1 MTNELKRTALY
12 DWHVAQNARMVPF
25 AGWEMPVQ
33 YPTGPNAEHKA
44 TREAA
49 GLFDID
55 HMGQV
60 EVRGPDAEAFV
71 NLVVSYDVSK
81 MELFDAHYGMLC
93 YADGGVIDD
102 LFIYKLPDDQA
113 GGDEFYFFI
122 AVNASNRDKDFAW
135 MEAHS
140 RGFDI
145 ELNHISDE
153 TYMIAFQGPKAPEI
167 MNRLTESDITKMT
180 RFTGRQE
187 TLFGDV
193 PVLLGRTGYTG
204 EDGFELF
211 FPVEFALKVWEGLI
225 KEGEKDGVLPVGL
238 AARDSLRFEACM
250 PLYGQ
255 ELNAELT
262 AVNARLNFAVSYD
275 KVFIGRDAI
284 LKTKLEKSGPLL
296 IGFEMVE
303 KSVPRHGYEIAVDGQ
318 VVGEVTSGMATP
330 TVGKFLGLG
339 FIERK
344 YAKVGTEID
353 ILVRGKPKKAVVV
366 KRPFYTPVY
375 RK

>member
-1 MTNELKRTALY
+1 MSNELKRTALY
-12 DWHVAQNARMVPF
+12 EWHVAQGARMVPF

-33 YPTGPNAEHKA
+33 YPIGPNAEHKA

-60 EVRGPDAEAFV
+60 EVRGPGAEAFV
-71 NLVVSYDVSK
+71 NWIVSYDVSK
-81 MELFDAHYGMLC
+81 MNLFDAHYGLLC
-93 YADGGVIDD
+93 YDDGGVIDD
-102 LFIYKLPDDQA
+102 LFIYKLPDQKA
-113 GGDEFYFFI
+113 GGDAFYFFI

-135 MEAHS
+135 MQAHAS
-140 RGFDI
+140 GFDI

-167 MNRLTESDITKMT
+167 MNRLAESDLEKME
-180 RFTGRQE
+180 RFTGKQE

-211 FPVEFALKVWEGLI
+211 FPVEYAQKVWEGLLN
-225 KEGEKDGVLPVGL
+225 EGASDGVIPVGL

-255 ELNAELT
+255 ELNAVLT
-262 AVNARLNFAVSYD
+262 PVNTRLNFAVSYD
-275 KVFIGRDAI
+275 KDFIGRDAI
-284 LKTKLEKSGPLL
+284 LKTKLEKTGPIL

-303 KSVPRHGYEIAVDGQ
+303 KSVPRHGYEISVNGEI
-318 VVGEVTSGMATP
+318 VGEVTSGMATP

-339 FIERK
+339 FIARE
-344 YAKVGTEID
+344 YAKIGTEID